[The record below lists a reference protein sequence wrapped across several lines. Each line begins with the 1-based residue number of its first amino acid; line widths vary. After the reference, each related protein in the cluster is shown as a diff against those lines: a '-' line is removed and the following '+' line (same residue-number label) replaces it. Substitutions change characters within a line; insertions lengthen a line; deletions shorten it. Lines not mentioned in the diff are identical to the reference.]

1 MGRECSS
8 QVEGQGTGSR
18 SVTNLVFFGRVGM
31 ATRIAIIMRNFR
43 TQVSLFAIVIPTQLR
58 GAIS

>member
-1 MGRECSS
+1 M
-8 QVEGQGTGSR
+8 EGLGTGSR